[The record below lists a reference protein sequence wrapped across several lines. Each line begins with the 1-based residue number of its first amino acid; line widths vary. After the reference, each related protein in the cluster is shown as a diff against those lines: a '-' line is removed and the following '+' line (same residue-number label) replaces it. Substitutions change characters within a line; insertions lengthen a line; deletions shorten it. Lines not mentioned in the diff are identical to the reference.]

1 MGYSHGFMQFFL
13 EVTKEDLPIVR
24 ELAQRIWNDHYPDII
39 GQEQVDYMLEKMYDL
54 NSLELQLEKG
64 DIFYLSAV
72 GESEADLVY
81 AGFASVKDFGDG
93 RWFLNKLYVDTEL
106 QRSGLGKG
114 LMDFLVEE
122 HSMIELRLQ
131 VNRQNY
137 KAINFYFR
145 NGFVIESVADFDI
158 GDGYFMNDFIMLKV
172 CKP

>member
-1 MGYSHGFMQFFL
+1 MGYSQRFMQFFL
-13 EVTKEDLPIVR
+13 EVTNEDLPIVR
-24 ELAQRIWNDHYPDII
+24 ELAQRIWNDHYPAII
-39 GQEQVDYMLEKMYDL
+39 GQEQVNYMLERMYDL
-54 NSLELQLEKG
+54 ESLSLQLQKG
-64 DIFYLSAV
+64 DLFYLSAV
-72 GESEADLVY
+72 GESEDNLVY

-93 RWFLNKLYVDTEL
+93 RWFLNKLYVDTDL
-106 QRSGLGKG
+106 QRTGLGRG
-114 LMDFLVEE
+114 LIDFLIEE
-122 HSMIELRLQ
+122 HNMSELRLQ